1 MQMMPPESS
10 PSKQPT
16 LPTYRRT
23 LSPNE
28 LSYFLPSRAYG
39 LNDMCNRNGFH
50 APPTL
55 ISPQRVC
62 IAWAIMR
69 LRHSLLACR
78 VEMAPGCYDQAE
90 FVYTP
95 PSSSRQ
101 ALAEGTSGVRIFDD
115 VSGQELLRRTFNGPR
130 ILSSD
135 CLARLDL
142 ARHGEVSPGIH
153 EFHLHFMSAHMT
165 SDSLAVQ
172 QAIHSVFEL
181 LAGPATPGG
190 APRTDAELAKL
201 LNQEWRVRWGDAHL
215 VHDAIVS
222 STEVRLLGLPQS
234 KFCEVAWKV
243 DNHNVQKKFIGGH
256 VFPRTKSPTT
266 NTRCISAMFDESQT
280 AAITA
285 KCKTKRVTFA
295 NAMFGLCNFAWIRLC
310 AAHPELDAPKDLPM
324 LMYTAINLRR
334 YLAGGPPLTS
344 YLSLA
349 LEYHNVVLPT
359 FLPASIDPQRMFWAR
374 SAMAQKQ
381 MFKYAHSPLM
391 RRRAVVTNR
400 ERGERAKV
408 WARID
413 DEANG
418 TLPRTPR
425 APQPQGSSPP
435 LGPKG
440 TPVPAV
446 ALLGVSN
453 AGDMAGVY
461 RAEAYPL
468 IKLVDM
474 AGGPRRGPGGLLVYT
489 HTFLGRLNLVL
500 MWDAA
505 PFPPGLIEE
514 FWRYVV
520 DGVHGYV
527 LEDSSLKGT
536 AEEVDCFVGPPQKAR
551 AKM

>member
-1 MQMMPPESS
+1 MQSIHDAAAEFTPEATT
-10 PSKQPT
+10 T
-16 LPTYRRT
+16 LSTYRRT

-39 LNDMCNRNGFH
+39 LNDMCNRTAFH
-50 APPTL
+50 APPGL

-62 IAWAIMR
+62 TAWAIMR

-101 ALAEGTSGVRIFDD
+101 ALAEATSGVRIFDD
-115 VSGQELLRRTFNGPR
+115 VAGQELLRRTFNGPR

-153 EFHLHFMSAHMT
+153 EFHLLWMSTHMIT
-165 SDSLAVQ
+165 DALAMQ
-172 QAIHSVFEL
+172 QATHSIFE
-181 LAGPATPGG
+181 
-190 APRTDAELAKL
+190 TDVELVKL
-201 LNQEWRVRWGDAHL
+201 LDQEWRVRWGDARL
-215 VHDAIVS
+215 VHDALVFA
-222 STEVRLLGLPQS
+222 TEVRLLGRPQS
-234 KFCEVAWKV
+234 KFCGAAWKV
-243 DNHNVQKKFIGGH
+243 DNHNVQKNFIGGH
-256 VFPRTKSPTT
+256 VFPRTKSPIA
-266 NTRCISAMFDESQT
+266 NTCFIRAMFDESQT

-285 KCKTKRVTFA
+285 KCKTKRST
-295 NAMFGLCNFAWIRLC
+295 RSST
-310 AAHPELDAPKDLPM
+310 PPKT
-324 LMYTAINLRR
+324 MYTAINLRR
-334 YLAGGPPLTS
+334 HLTSGPPLTS
-344 YLSLA
+344 GLSLA
-349 LEYHNVVLPT
+349 LEYHNVMLPT
-359 FLPASIDPQRMFWAR
+359 FLPPSIDPRRMFWAR
-374 SAMAQKQ
+374 SAAAQKQ

-391 RRRAVVTNR
+391 PRRAVVTNR

-408 WARID
+408 WARFD

-425 APQPQGSSPP
+425 APQPPP

-440 TPVPAV
+440 TSPPAV
-446 ALLGVSN
+446 ALLGISN
-453 AGDMAGVY
+453 AGDMASIY
-461 RAEAYPL
+461 RSDAYPL
-468 IKLVDM
+468 IKLIEM
-474 AGGPRRGPGGLLVYT
+474 ARGPRRGPGGMLVYT
-489 HTFLGRLNLVL
+489 YTFVGRLNLTL

-520 DGVHGYV
+520 DGVHEYV

-536 AEEVDCFVGPPQKAR
+536 AEEADCFVGTLQKVR